1 MRQALFRQAGQARR
15 DAATGRLPPRSAAA
29 LASGGVAAGTACR
42 ARGLPATVPGGSSA
56 CLRVTL
62 PSISFAFLSG
72 AAILVAACG
81 PGCRLVNRGGP
92 VPPELAEARRLCNEG
107 LSAADR
113 SDLVRAESLLE
124 RAVKSCPV
132 DVDARRHYAEVLWK
146 RGERMEAVT
155 QVAEALKLSPGDAQ
169 LCVEGGGMYLDM
181 GLFDDAERLSRE
193 AVRAAPGSAEAWH
206 LRGQVS
212 LARGQPEPALA
223 DFHRALAIEPDHRA
237 ALLDTAEAYRRLDRP
252 QRALATLAVLG
263 ETYGPDQTPANVL
276 VMEGLAQEALGR
288 PADAIESYRAAVSR
302 GTAPEAAE
310 RLAALER
317 AAAVAARPADAVR
330 Q

>member
-1 MRQALFRQAGQARR
+1 MHSTALC
-15 DAATGRLPPRSAAA
+15 
-29 LASGGVAAGTACR
+29 V
-42 ARGLPATVPGGSSA
+42 
-56 CLRVTL
+56 
-62 PSISFAFLSG
+62 G
-72 AAILVAACG
+72 AAILVAVCG
-81 PGCRLVNRGGP
+81 PGCRLVNRRGP

-113 SDLVRAESLLE
+113 ADLVRAESLLE

-155 QVAEALKLSPGDAQ
+155 QIAEALKLSPGDSQ
-169 LCVEGGGMYLDM
+169 LCIEGGGMYLEM

-193 AVRAAPGSAEAWH
+193 AVRLAPAAAEAWH

-212 LARGQPEPALA
+212 LARGQAEPALA

-237 ALLDTAEAYRRLDRP
+237 ALFDTAEAYRRLDRP
-252 QRALATLAVLG
+252 QRALATLAMLG
-263 ETYGPDQTPANVL
+263 ETYGPEQTPPDVL

-288 PADAIESYRAAVSR
+288 PADAIESYKEAVAR
-302 GTAPEAAE
+302 GGSPEAAT
-310 RLAALER
+310 RLASLER
-317 AAAVAARPADAVR
+317 AASMATRPVDAAR

>member
-1 MRQALFRQAGQARR
+1 
-15 DAATGRLPPRSAAA
+15 
-29 LASGGVAAGTACR
+29 
-42 ARGLPATVPGGSSA
+42 
-56 CLRVTL
+56 
-62 PSISFAFLSG
+62 
-72 AAILVAACG
+72 
-81 PGCRLVNRGGP
+81 
-92 VPPELAEARRLCNEG
+92 VPPELAEARKLCNEG

-124 RAVKSCPV
+124 RAVKSCPL

-155 QVAEALKLSPGDAQ
+155 QIAEALKLSPGDAQ
-169 LCVEGGGMYLDM
+169 LCIEGGGMYLDM

-193 AVRAAPGSAEAWH
+193 AVRVAPGSAQAWY

-212 LARGQPEPALA
+212 LARGQAEPALA
-223 DFHRALAIEPDHRA
+223 DFHRALAIEPDHRE
-237 ALLDTAEAYRRLDRP
+237 ALFDAAEAYRRLDRP
-252 QRALATLAVLG
+252 QRALATLAALG

-288 PADAIESYRAAVSR
+288 QADAVESYRMALAR
-302 GTAPEAAE
+302 GGSAEAAA

-317 AAAVAARPADAVR
+317 SSAVATRPADAVR